1 MKLVPAL
8 AALAL
13 AACGREPVVIDGT
26 SEAAFAESVEAARR
40 DLPVADRL
48 AFDSALKAPPGKR
61 FGGRPGEAEAL
72 ARATYDGMTAAQ
84 VVELARGS
92 R

>member
-1 MKLVPAL
+1 MPVI

-13 AACGREPVVIDGT
+13 AACGEEPVVIDGS
-26 SEAAFAESVEAARR
+26 SEAAFAESVQAARR

-61 FGGRPGEAEAL
+61 FGAKPEEAEAL

-84 VVELARGS
+84 VVELAGGS